1 MKTSVPRIRPG
12 DRVRLLPFRDHGS
25 YLPDPARFGD
35 IVFVDG
41 VLENEDVISFGDHDG
56 GWALSAVEKVCESE
70 WDRVVAELEL
80 DEKRNAARGIV
91 EAILGDLADQRGLR
105 REWDGIDPDVQAEIR
120 ARWEALVVEELKDWQ
135 DMSLAGL
142 GELAFNFR
150 LRRAAQLKAGRKGWD
165 PDYVD
170 PKWRADDDDPTD
182 PVPRIDLT

>member
-41 VLENEDVISFGDHDG
+41 VLENEDVISFDGHSG
-56 GWALSAVEKVCESE
+56 GWALSAVEKVGEGE

-91 EAILGDLADQRGLR
+91 GAILKDLAGRIGGSEVLGTKVR
-105 REWDGIDPDVQAEIR
+105 AEVETL
-120 ARWEALVVEELKDWQ
+120 WEGMVVEGLKDWQ

-142 GELAFNFR
+142 GELAFNLR
-150 LRRAAQLKAGRKGWD
+150 LRRAAQLKAGRKSWD
-165 PDYVD
+165 PDHVD

-182 PVPRIDLT
+182 PVPRVDLT